1 LIHSLIRNPEADRT
15 RYVGFRLASSKAT
28 PKLCMI
34 PRTGKTESRKLAMS
48 LEITTREFDRVIVV
62 DVVGKLTTTEGR
74 TQLRDLIHV
83 FSETGHKRFLLNLAG
98 VDYVDSS
105 GMGEL
110 VRCFSTV
117 RQKGGEMKLLQVNK
131 KVADLL
137 QMTRLHTIFEIYSEE
152 RVALGTFG
160 RGA

>member
-1 LIHSLIRNPEADRT
+1 M
-15 RYVGFRLASSKAT
+15 G
-28 PKLCMI
+28 
-34 PRTGKTESRKLAMS
+34 
-48 LEITTREFDRVIVV
+48 LEITTREFDRVVVV
-62 DVVGKLTTTEGR
+62 DVVGKLTTTESR

-83 FSETGHKRFLLNLAG
+83 FSETGHKKFLLNLAR
-98 VDYVDSS
+98 VDYVDST

-137 QMTRLHTIFEIYSEE
+137 QMTRLNTIFEIYSEE
-152 RVALGTFG
+152 RIALGAFQ

>member
-1 LIHSLIRNPEADRT
+1 
-15 RYVGFRLASSKAT
+15 
-28 PKLCMI
+28 
-34 PRTGKTESRKLAMS
+34 MS

-83 FSETGHKRFLLNLAG
+83 FCETGHKRFLLNLAG

>member
-1 LIHSLIRNPEADRT
+1 
-15 RYVGFRLASSKAT
+15 
-28 PKLCMI
+28 
-34 PRTGKTESRKLAMS
+34 MS

-83 FSETGHKRFLLNLAG
+83 FSETGHKRFLLNLAE

-110 VRCFSTV
+110 VGVTPRYLSSRIGNTWPV
-117 RQKGGEMKLLQVNK
+117 
-131 KVADLL
+131 
-137 QMTRLHTIFEIYSEE
+137 
-152 RVALGTFG
+152 
-160 RGA
+160 

>member
-1 LIHSLIRNPEADRT
+1 
-15 RYVGFRLASSKAT
+15 
-28 PKLCMI
+28 
-34 PRTGKTESRKLAMS
+34 MS

-83 FSETGHKRFLLNLAG
+83 FSENGHKRFLLNLAG